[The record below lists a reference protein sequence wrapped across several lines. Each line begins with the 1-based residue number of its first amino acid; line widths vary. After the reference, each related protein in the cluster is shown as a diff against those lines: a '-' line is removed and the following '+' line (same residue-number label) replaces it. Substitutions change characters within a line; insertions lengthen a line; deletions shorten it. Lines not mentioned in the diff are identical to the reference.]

1 MTKWTGIFLFTI
13 LTTLLMARPTRPEL
27 DLTLQDEIAGYKYQ
41 FKEKIRKARLLLRS
55 EKMDRAF
62 SLVLNEVL
70 RERIRED
77 RTFDAVLQS
86 LGRSREN
93 IRVEPESDEDR
104 LFQYS
109 RALKE
114 QADLFYVLVKTAHH
128 DQVREFNQVCQQ
140 MLTHLNLMDQMEK
153 ELTTKGMLL
162 NERKA
167 SSNAGRSDELPISSP
182 GLLNKQGS

>member
-1 MTKWTGIFLFTI
+1 MKKWISIILFTF
-13 LTTLLMARPTRPEL
+13 LTTLLVARPTGPEL
-27 DLTLQDEIAGYKYQ
+27 DLTLQDEIASYKYQ

-62 SLVLNEVL
+62 SLVLKEVL
-70 RERIRED
+70 KERIRED
-77 RTFDAVLQS
+77 GTFDSVLQS

-140 MLTHLNLMDQMEK
+140 MLTHQI
-153 ELTTKGMLL
+153 
-162 NERKA
+162 
-167 SSNAGRSDELPISSP
+167 GRAHV
-182 GLLNKQGS
+182 